1 MAHCVAW
8 NRNDPEIKTELW
20 QGNMFA
26 VPYPM
31 GCEWNSRILRRVN
44 GSRTMP
50 HEFAETI
57 DMVMMVMG
65 NKNRDWLQSCLHLP
79 HDNLRIPG
87 IDNQGKAHVIT
98 KRPEIIIL
106 KLGERLAFES

>member
-1 MAHCVAW
+1 
-8 NRNDPEIKTELW
+8 
-20 QGNMFA
+20 
-26 VPYPM
+26 
-31 GCEWNSRILRRVN
+31 
-44 GSRTMP
+44 MP
-50 HEFAETI
+50 HEFGETI
-57 DMVMMVMG
+57 DMVMMVVG

-87 IDNQGKAHVIT
+87 IDNQGKALVIT